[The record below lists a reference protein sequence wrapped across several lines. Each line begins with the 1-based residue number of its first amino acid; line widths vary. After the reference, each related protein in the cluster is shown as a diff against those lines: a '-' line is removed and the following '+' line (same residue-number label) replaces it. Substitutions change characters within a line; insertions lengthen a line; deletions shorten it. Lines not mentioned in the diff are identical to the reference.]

1 MTKSDLIE
9 QVATQLN
16 LPKGKAELIINCIFD
31 SMEESLRDGHRIEIR
46 GFGSFEIRRYK
57 AYEGR
62 NPRTGDPVGVHP
74 KRLPFFKVG
83 KELKERVNA
92 GGAEVRVVPAAAP
105 APAAPA
111 AKDAKAVA
119 AAVKAA
125 PATAKAA
132 PPAPVTAKAAPA
144 APAAP
149 APAPV
154 AAKAAPVAAKAAPVV
169 VKAAPAAP
177 APVAVKAAPAA
188 PAVAPAAAVKPAA
201 VVAAPV
207 VAAPAPAVAAT
218 PAAVK
223 PKKKSDAKPKV

>member
-132 PPAPVTAKAAPA
+132 PVVAKAAPA
-144 APAAP
+144 APVAP
-149 APAPV
+149 APAPA

>member
-132 PPAPVTAKAAPA
+132 PVVAKAAPA

-177 APVAVKAAPAA
+177 A
-188 PAVAPAAAVKPAA
+188 VKPAA